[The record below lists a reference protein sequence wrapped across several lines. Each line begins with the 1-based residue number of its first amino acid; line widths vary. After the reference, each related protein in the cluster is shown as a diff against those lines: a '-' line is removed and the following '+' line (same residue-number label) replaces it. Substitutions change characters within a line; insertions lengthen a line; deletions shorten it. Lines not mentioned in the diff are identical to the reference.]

1 MNDKVFEIR
10 YNFDDTEIWFRQEVD
25 DEGRLISQ
33 EQTVSRWNG
42 EYRIPYSLKRPQKT
56 HIGEVLYHVTR
67 KENVP
72 YIREHGLEPRVGACY
87 ANHWIWSHE
96 NESLIDKLYPGV
108 FLLSGKRICKR
119 DTPGYKTVKV
129 KVDDLD
135 SDFLFVDS
143 AWKDEKS
150 LFYTKVIPP
159 EKLIITR

>member
-1 MNDKVFEIR
+1 MVDKVFEII
-10 YNFDDTEIWFRQEVD
+10 YDNEGTNVWFRREID
-25 DEGRLISQ
+25 DEGRLVSQ

-42 EYRIPYSLKRPQKT
+42 EFRVCYSLKRPEKV
-56 HIGEVLYHVTR
+56 HSGEVLYHVTR

-72 YIREHGLEPRVGACY
+72 YIREHGLEPRVGSCY
-87 ANHWIWSHE
+87 ANHWMGCHRDD
-96 NESLIDKLYPGV
+96 SLMDMLYPGI

-135 SDFLFVDS
+135 LNCLFVDD